1 MASKGVLKE
10 RLLQVFSVTM
20 QVATSRR
27 VSRFKLQRRDRQ
39 EARRSQGGGDDR
51 PTPMAWDGVWTRS
64 RN

>member
-27 VSRFKLQRRDRQ
+27 VSRFKRQRRDRQ
-39 EARRSQGGGDDR
+39 EARRSQGGGDDG
-51 PTPMAWDGVWTRS
+51 PTPIVWG
-64 RN
+64 